1 VVWRAERNHKLQS
14 REQKWVNLRA
24 KARQKPFSGQSRVL
38 KFSYGVV
45 SPRDVYTGLVSGKRQ
60 HNPIVITKEPGAASP
75 QIFSALVTN
84 EVLKSVVIQ
93 FLRPNAE
100 GVNEVQQTISLTNGS
115 ISDFRQYVGDD
126 VGG

>member
-1 VVWRAERNHKLQS
+1 
-14 REQKWVNLRA
+14 
-24 KARQKPFSGQSRVL
+24 
-38 KFSYGVV
+38 
-45 SPRDVYTGLVSGKRQ
+45 
-60 HNPIVITKEPGAASP
+60 
-75 QIFSALVTN
+75 VTN

-100 GVNEVQQTISLTNGS
+100 GVNEVQQSISLTNGS